1 MGLTALKSQL
11 TFVQLDDG
19 QVAWTDMT
27 SGDGEKTGKDTN
39 GVPYVKYLI
48 DYYVNKVKAEDRV
61 GVFWTGGT
69 MTEDDYDNIYEFIE
83 SETRLN
89 NHGKIFKDVFDNDFL
104 KNEMGIDSSNQNN
117 LYWRGIYRASKGLS
131 TKL

>member
-1 MGLTALKSQL
+1 
-11 TFVQLDDG
+11 
-19 QVAWTDMT
+19 
-27 SGDGEKTGKDTN
+27 
-39 GVPYVKYLI
+39 
-48 DYYVNKVKAEDRV
+48 
-61 GVFWTGGT
+61 